1 MKKSVLCLL
10 LSILL
15 LPVFGT
21 AESKDPTGFDLKS
34 LAEDA
39 VFLAT
44 LDDPTHAVLG
54 LELNA
59 DARRYPASTTKIMTA
74 ILALERSD
82 PDELVTASK
91 RACNLSEHNSKMGLK
106 TGETYSMTDMLY
118 GLMLPSGNDAAIA
131 IAEHIGGSI
140 EGFAELMNA
149 KAEELGMTD
158 THFTNPSGL
167 HDDAHYTTARDLAI
181 LTAYAYENET
191 FAKIVSTVKY
201 TATSTEGRKLRLYN
215 SNRLL
220 RDATATTYTPY
231 SCLYADAIGV
241 KTGDT
246 ANAGKCL
253 VAAARRNNTTYLLVL
268 LNGTN
273 APSGVTGLEKDIYS
287 AQRFYDAIE
296 LFNYVFANDTVTV
309 DVDDLID
316 RCLPETYAI
325 TPDPSVSLAS
335 EALYRIEWD
344 PAASETM
351 LRWQAG
357 AFLSDPFPEEYLTYR
372 IDSPNAPIGTKAGT
386 VVVSMSGRTVFWG
399 DLIAEDYTYPPTPE
413 PSAVPV
419 YPVMEETPSPV
430 TPELPDAPSS
440 PDLTPIGTPQPE
452 RPWYWFLF
460 RCSGDG

>member
-1 MKKSVLCLL
+1 MKRTVLCLL

-15 LPVFGT
+15 LPVIGT
-21 AESKDPTGFDLKS
+21 AESKDPTGFDLNS
-34 LAEDA
+34 LAEDT

-54 LELNA
+54 LERNA
-59 DARRYPASTTKIMTA
+59 DERRYPASTTKIMTA
-74 ILALERSD
+74 ILALELSD
-82 PDELVTASK
+82 PDELVSVSK
-91 RACNLSEHNSKMGLK
+91 RACNLTEKNSKMGLK
-106 TGETYSMTDMLY
+106 VGEKYTMIDMLY

-131 IAEHIGGSI
+131 IAEHIGGSVA
-140 EGFAELMNA
+140 GFAEIMNA
-149 KAEELGMTD
+149 KAKELGMTG
-158 THFTNPSGL
+158 THFTNPNGL

-181 LTAYAYENET
+181 LTAYALENET

-201 TATSTEGRKLRLYN
+201 TAASTDGRKLRLYN

-220 RDATATTYTPY
+220 RDITANGYTPY

-246 ANAGKCL
+246 HSAGKCL

-268 LNGTN
+268 LHGEN
-273 APSGVTGLEKDIYS
+273 APSGLTGLKKDKYS
-287 AQRFYDAIE
+287 AQRFYDAIA
-296 LFNYVFANDTVTV
+296 LFDYAFANDTVTV
-309 DVDDLID
+309 NVDDLID
-316 RCLPETYAI
+316 RCLPETYAV

-344 PAASETM
+344 RSASETM

-357 AFLSDPFPEEYLTYR
+357 AFLSDPFPDEYLTYR
-372 IDSPNAPIGTKAGT
+372 IDSPNAPIGTKAGS
-386 VVVSMSGRTVFWG
+386 VVVSMRGRTVFSG

-413 PSAVPV
+413 PTAVPV
-419 YPVMEETPSPV
+419 YPILEETPSP
-430 TPELPDAPSS
+430 APSKTRDPLPS
-440 PDLTPIGTPQPE
+440 PDLTPIETSQPE

-460 RCSGDG
+460 RCSRDD